1 MNLKMKNL
9 KINTLVFSTFLT
21 LLFVALFSSQ
31 PAFAERGI
39 VIEENEPHYA
49 DFKNQDKV
57 EDIRVKVLGGYVRMN
72 RVWKGDHWEWNE
84 RWGDVIDNGKRDK
97 LDRPYGL
104 KRSDQVYKF
113 RLTSGDP
120 VYENLEKQWIKYRS
134 NKTYEWENRN
144 GDKIFYDKKG
154 KMTHYIDRAGVKVSV
169 VRDVQ
174 GNITAVKDHFDQT
187 VLTLEYEDIP
197 GATPVVIDEQS
208 YNPKRLKRI
217 EDYAQREVVY
227 QWNAQN
233 RLQSVTDVRGEVWT
247 YTYDAQGLL
256 TQLKDPENKTT
267 HYQIQKNGRLI
278 SRYNHDGVGEKY
290 SQYYDKNTETFYTSR
305 TASSG
310 EVVETWKNA
319 LGQKVKTMISGE
331 LQSETSFVLNNG
343 FTGVAPIRIRYSSTS
358 SGAGSGAAVVRLPED
373 DFWIKYL
380 KVKDV
385 RGNLT
390 TTELNI
396 WGDTVKVTY
405 PDETFEKTTWHNKWS
420 LPLSYIDQKGIVTEY
435 EYDNKGNLITLIEA
449 KGTADERTTRY
460 TYDEY
465 GQIKT
470 ETTGESIANNTALA
484 TTEYDYDNYGNL
496 IQIKDPEGH
505 ITRFSDFDA
514 LGNARIITDARA
526 NVLAANAQ
534 YSWNL
539 TYDNAG
545 NFLTGTDP
553 NNHQEVY
560 TYNKNGDLQKIQL
573 ETGSSLTFVNN
584 ANGQPLS
591 ATDSNDKITQF
602 AYDKANRLL
611 NVTDANGNK
620 TQLSYDAQGRLSKLI
635 DAENNTIQYSYA
647 NNLFHQ
653 VKTPTSTETF
663 EYDNN
668 NRIKQTTQQ
677 ANNRNYIRKM
687 GYDQNGNSTSSTDA
701 QDKTTGY
708 EYDSLNRVKKITDA
722 EGGITE
728 FTYDARDN
736 LLQVKD
742 PENRLTIYT
751 YDKNDQMVTET
762 KDGDQNTNRTR
773 HYTYDPN
780 GNLIQTLNPEQEKTV
795 YEFDQANRLTTASVY
810 ANKDHA
816 KPIKII
822 RYQHN
827 TKNQLS
833 GWSQEVG
840 TSLPEGVTPTAD
852 VIALSE
858 TYTYTALDQ
867 ISSVTVN
874 FGSFTKTYSY
884 TYYPN
889 GLKQTYTNPE
899 GITYTYYYN
908 KNNQLIA
915 VHIPGNGQITF
926 TDFNWLVPQTLL
938 LPGGNKITLKYDDF
952 LQVKERLLK
961 NPDDQ
966 TLASALYEYDLEQ
979 NITKIQKQSD
989 IFNFAYDDVYRLT
1002 QADYPTDYSA
1012 NDETFNYDKVGNR
1025 VGRVE
1030 TREAN
1035 GTITETQTINAK
1047 NQLENTNSSDD
1058 ADDATYTYNANGHT
1072 KTKIKNGETTEY
1084 IYNHEERLIA
1094 VKKNN
1099 NLIAEY
1105 VYDPQGRRVK
1115 KTVSGVSTF
1124 YLYNENGLAAEYS
1137 DQGIFQKEY
1146 HFHPQATWMTSPQF
1160 MRTASNQVYYYHND
1174 HLGTPQELIDRE
1186 GNIVWQAE
1194 YDAFGR
1200 ATIKINSVENN
1211 LRFPGQYF
1219 DQETGL
1225 HHNYFRD
1232 YDVESGRYIQADP
1245 IGLVAGINIYSYV
1258 GQNPFFWKDPKGLS
1272 WFRDALG
1279 FVPIVGSLL
1288 DAYDAAKCG
1297 NWGMAALNLGLAL
1310 LDATG
1315 VGALAKGAV
1324 VGGFKLSQKKAL
1336 DKVYAPFKSGKPK
1349 SDKFGNIQ
1357 SRMKRQGLLEPNPN
1371 ATSSGQMKDIHH
1383 WWHRQEDG
1391 EDRVPGGIPNSRLN
1405 ARWNL
1410 MPNMSDEDHYKAH
1423 HGHLGQK
1430 FWYGTPHWAK
1440 LTGTGAAS
1448 SVTGMAVDSGCDECE
1463 AK

>member
-1 MNLKMKNL
+1 MSKLIMEIVKILNMKMK
-9 KINTLVFSTFLT
+9 T
-21 LLFVALFSSQ
+21 LLISTILSLLFISIPS
-31 PAFAERGI
+31 FAERGI
-39 VIEENEPHYA
+39 SITEQEPDYS
-49 DFKNQDKV
+49 DFKNQDTV
-57 EDIRVKVLGGYVRMN
+57 EDIRVKTLGGYLRMN
-72 RVWKGDHWEWNE
+72 RVWKGDHWAWNE
-84 RWGDVIDNGKRDK
+84 RWGDITFKKDENTQVGITK
-97 LDRPYGL
+97 LY
-104 KRSDQVYKF
+104 RSGQVYRRKG
-113 RLTSGDP
+113 TSDGI
-120 VYENLEKQWIKYRS
+120 VFENLEKQWITQLS
-134 NKTYEWENRN
+134 NGYEWENKN
-144 GDKIFYDKKG
+144 GDHIFYDKNG
-154 KMTHYIDRAGVKVSV
+154 KMTRYVDRAGVKVSV
-169 VRDVQ
+169 VRDEQ
-174 GNITAVKDHFDQT
+174 GNIISIKDHFDQE
-187 VLTLEYEDIP
+187 LLEIQYEAIP
-197 GATPVVIDEQS
+197 GATPVVIDGQS
-208 YNPKRLKRI
+208 YNPKRIKSLK
-217 EDYAQREVVY
+217 DYAQREVIY
-227 QWNAQN
+227 TWNELN
-233 RLQSVTDVRGEVWT
+233 RLVSVTDVRGEVWT
-247 YTYDAQGLL
+247 YTYDSSGLL
-256 TQLKDPENKTT
+256 TQLKDPEGKIS
-267 HYQIQKNGRLI
+267 HYQIQKSGRLI
-278 SRYNHDGVGEKY
+278 SHYNHDGVGARY
-290 SQYYDKNTETFYTSR
+290 TQSYDKNTETYYTSR
-305 TASSG
+305 VSGSG
-310 EVVETWKNA
+310 EVVETWKNS
-319 LGQKVKTMISGE
+319 LGQKVKTAISGE
-331 LQSETSFVLNNG
+331 LQSEVSYVLSNG
-343 FTGVAPIRIRYSSTS
+343 STGVEPVRKLYSSAPQ
-358 SGAGSGAAVVRLPED
+358 AGGEAGGLYNTN
-373 DFWIKYL
+373 IQLYIQYQ
-380 KVKDV
+380 KVKDL
-385 RGNLT
+385 RGNVT
-390 TTELNI
+390 TTEFNN
-396 WGDTVKVTY
+396 WGEIVKVTY
-405 PDETFEKTTWHNKWS
+405 ADGTSEKTKWNNKWS
-420 LPLSYIDQKGIVTEY
+420 LPASYTDQKGIVTEY

-470 ETTGESIANNTALA
+470 ETTGESIANNTTLA
-484 TTEYDYDNYGNL
+484 TTEYDYDNFGN
-496 IQIKDPEGH
+496 ITQIKDPEGH
-505 ITRFSDFDA
+505 ITRFSNFDA
-514 LGNARIITDARA
+514 LGNAKTITDARA
-526 NVLAANAQ
+526 NLLATNAQ
-534 YSWNL
+534 YSWAL

-553 NNHQEVY
+553 NGKQEIY

-663 EYDNN
+663 EYDNR

-677 ANNRNYIRKM
+677 ANSRNYIRKM

-708 EYDSLNRVKKITDA
+708 EYDSLNRVKKMTDA

-751 YDKNDQMVTET
+751 YNKNDKMVTET

-810 ANKDHA
+810 ANKDHT

-827 TKNQLS
+827 VKNQLS
-833 GWSQEVG
+833 GWTQEVG
-840 TSLPEGVTPTAD
+840 TGLPEGVAPTAD

-858 TYTYTALDQ
+858 TYTYTVLDQ

-874 FGSFTKTYSY
+874 FGGFSKTYSY

-899 GITYTYYYN
+899 NITYTYYYN

-915 VHIPGNGQITF
+915 VHIPGNGQITY
-926 TDFNWLVPQTLL
+926 TEFNWLVPQTLL

-952 LQVKERLLK
+952 LQVKERILK
-961 NPDDQ
+961 NPEDE

-989 IFNFAYDDVYRLT
+989 VFNFAYDDVYRLT
-1002 QADYPTDYSA
+1002 QADYPTDYAA

-1072 KTKIKNGETTEY
+1072 KTKTKNGETTEY

-1099 NLIAEY
+1099 ILIAEY

-1115 KTVSGVSTF
+1115 KTVSSVSTF

-1137 DQGIFQKEY
+1137 SQGMFQKEY
-1146 HFHPQATWMTSPQF
+1146 HFHPQATWMTAPQF
-1160 MRTASNQVYYYHND
+1160 MRTASNQVYYFHND

-1194 YDAFGR
+1194 YDAFGK
-1200 ATIKINSVENN
+1200 ATVKINSVENN
-1211 LRFPGQYF
+1211 LRFPGQYY
-1219 DQETGL
+1219 DSETQL
-1225 HHNYFRD
+1225 HHNFMRD
-1232 YDVESGRYIQADP
+1232 YDVETGRYVQEDP
-1245 IGLVAGINIYSYV
+1245 FGMMSSMNYYTYAY
-1258 GQNPFFWKDPKGLS
+1258 QNPLRFTDPTGEVVWFYVRCIVGCLVGAGLGHLIDAAICNADENIIGTLAGAALGCAIS
-1272 WFRDALG
+1272 CLNPLNWFRIKWTTHKLNKHVQKAKNDVDNLPQHLVYTQKQIRAMTKNPKLAPAFRG
-1279 FVPIVGSLL
+1279 NRIDVRARAAVKNDPSLSNLKSNYSRGPDFV
-1288 DAYDAAKCG
+1288 DQK
-1297 NWGMAALNLGLAL
+1297 
-1310 LDATG
+1310 TG
-1315 VGALAKGAV
+1315 
-1324 VGGFKLSQKKAL
+1324 
-1336 DKVYAPFKSGKPK
+1336 
-1349 SDKFGNIQ
+1349 
-1357 SRMKRQGLLEPNPN
+1357 
-1371 ATSSGQMKDIHH
+1371 H
-1383 WWHRQEDG
+1383 WWDMTTSKQ
-1391 EDRVPGGIPNSRLN
+1391 
-1405 ARWNL
+1405 WQ
-1410 MPNMSDEDHYKAH
+1410 AH
-1423 HGHLGQK
+1423 VNKYGSNGTHLP
-1430 FWYGTPHWAK
+1430 T
-1440 LTGTGAAS
+1440 
-1448 SVTGMAVDSGCDECE
+1448 D
-1463 AK
+1463 